1 MFNAEGPRP
10 IKINY
15 MDEDITPN
23 VEVKLGLGD
32 IVEKIIISIVPN
44 LAKKAK
50 EAGCNC
56 PKRKQML
63 NNFGAKFS
71 N

>member
-1 MFNAEGPRP
+1 MEEDTPP
-10 IKINY
+10 I
-15 MDEDITPN
+15 

-32 IVEKIIISIVPN
+32 IVEKII
-44 LAKKAK
+44 LAVAPTLAEKAK

-56 PKRKQML
+56 AKRKEML